1 MLSARPVLRTA
12 VRTATI
18 AARSSL
24 RVVCIEHHSTWKEAT
39 EIMRRIQRNVI
50 SNNHI

>member
-12 VRTATI
+12 ARTATI

-24 RVVCIEHHSTWKEAT
+24 RVVCIEHYSTWKGAT
-39 EIMRRIQRNVI
+39 EIETNQCNII
-50 SNNHI
+50 SINHI

>member
-12 VRTATI
+12 ARTATI

-24 RVVCIEHHSTWKEAT
+24 RVVCIEHYSTWKGAT
-39 EIMRRIQRNVI
+39 EIETNPMQYYF
-50 SNNHI
+50 H

>member
-12 VRTATI
+12 ALSYY

-24 RVVCIEHHSTWKEAT
+24 RVVCIEHYSTWKGAT
-39 EIMRRIQRNVI
+39 EIETNPMQYYF
-50 SNNHI
+50 H